1 MIDLQKLLIGM
12 ASQALGGGL
21 RSATRPSRGR
31 SQGTFGWGNSR
42 RSRSGLSEGKLLV
55 GLLGVAVAAYEHYS
69 KSSASKT
76 GTTGDGAPPRLPGS
90 APGIG
95 TSSRPSMPPPPP
107 PAQGLASGKHPPALD
122 PHALLLLRAMIA
134 SAYAD
139 GTLDEDERRAIVDQ
153 LNGQTLSEE
162 EKKFLETELSSARS
176 IQDLVSSAKSF
187 EEKKQVYAAAVLA
200 VSIDSPQELEF
211 LDQLSRALGID
222 DNARREIDEQL
233 GVSAEARK

>member
-21 RSATRPSRGR
+21 RSATRSSRGR
-31 SQGTFGWGNSR
+31 SQVKFGWGNNR
-42 RSRSGLSEGKLLV
+42 RSRSGLNEGKLLV

-69 KSSASKT
+69 KSSAVKNTST
-76 GTTGDGAPPRLPGS
+76 ADVAPPRPPGP
-90 APGIG
+90 APGA
-95 TSSRPSMPPPPP
+95 SSRPSAPPPPPP
-107 PAQGLASGKHPPALD
+107 PAQALAPGKPPPALD

-139 GTLDEDERRAIVDQ
+139 GALDEDERRAIVEQ
-153 LNGQTLSEE
+153 LNGQALSEE
-162 EKKFLETELSSARS
+162 EKKFLEVELSSARS
-176 IQDLVSSAKSF
+176 VQDLVSSVKSF

-200 VSIDSPQELEF
+200 VSIDSQEELDF

-233 GVSAEARK
+233 GVSAEAGK